1 MAKKGRRKKP
11 HRPEVAQKRTSARA
25 DERARRAQAEQQAAE
40 ERAQE
45 MNRLLVRYNRMRR
58 AGWIALAVVPI
69 LVAIH
74 TFDHWDW
81 FHFYDQGLED
91 LTIGYP
97 AAAVMALV
105 AAVLL
110 GQINPLERR

>member
-1 MAKKGRRKKP
+1 MAKKRQRKNP
-11 HRPEVAQKRTSARA
+11 HRPEVVHKRTSARA
-25 DERARRAQAEQQAAE
+25 DERARRAQAEQQATE
-40 ERAQE
+40 ERARE
-45 MNRLLVRYNRMRR
+45 MNHRLVRYNRMRW
-58 AGWIALAVVPI
+58 AGWIALATAPTLAV
-69 LVAIH
+69 IH

-81 FHFYDQGLED
+81 FHFYNQGLEE

-97 AAAVMALV
+97 AAAIVALL